1 MRPKLCRAPIFFGL
15 DFPSSPEL
23 QTTSKFSSP
32 LSTFIWLLAFVH
44 PPWASSIQVSI
55 FLVDH
60 WILNL
65 FYVNQKRLVA
75 IATSSFLCEQST
87 IKPFGS
93 PCFIC
98 FGLLMLAVIV
108 SMGLHRNTGHPN
120 SASWPPECPW
130 RAIPQKF
137 GVHCETRNCHDL
149 AVTTWFGVKTWYN
162 TSNIR
167 FHPARVCNFCLPD
180 IYSVLDL
187 FKHFN
192 KLCGGSDL
200 FLSPFKGEDG
210 EVIEWC

>member
-1 MRPKLCRAPIFFGL
+1 MGPKLCRAPIFFRSG
-15 DFPSSPEL
+15 FPSSPEL
-23 QTTSKFSSP
+23 LTTSTHMTCSFRSPPLGLKYSSKH
-32 LSTFIWLLAFVH
+32 LL
-44 PPWASSIQVSI
+44 I
-55 FLVDH
+55 VDH

-75 IATSSFLCEQST
+75 IATSSYLCEQST

-130 RAIPQKF
+130 RAIQRDL

-149 AVTTWFGVKTWYN
+149 AVTTWFGVKTRYN

-180 IYSVLDL
+180 SVLDL
-187 FKHFN
+187 FKHFK

-200 FLSPFKGEDG
+200 FLSPCKGEDE